1 MESACFFRGMPSADF
16 KFISFRY
23 NGPKNTE
30 RQAIILE
37 TGSKP
42 EWA

>member
-23 NGPKNTE
+23 TGPKNTE